1 MRRMSERGISEN
13 EWERGLAGAHCCFSP
28 LAQHLMLQ
36 NI

>member
-13 EWERGLAGAHCCFSP
+13 ESERGLAARTAAF
-28 LAQHLMLQ
+28 LLWR